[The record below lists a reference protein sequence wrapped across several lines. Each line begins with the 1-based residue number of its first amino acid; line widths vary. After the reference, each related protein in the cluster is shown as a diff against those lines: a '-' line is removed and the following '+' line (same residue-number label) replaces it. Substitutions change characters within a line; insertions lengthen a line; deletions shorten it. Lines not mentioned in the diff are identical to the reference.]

1 MNITR
6 IAQPSRLGQPWVR
19 EIVPGVFRVGTTF
32 LGCYAVEDAG
42 AYTFIDVGL
51 PGYWPQM
58 TRFLAAR
65 NAPLSSVKAVVLTHY
80 HPDHMG
86 NAERLRTQAGA
97 AVLVH
102 HADRTAAMRKGRPP
116 LYPLW
121 KLPVLHLVGH
131 FLRNGVARTAPV
143 AEASGFADDEVLDVP
158 GRPRVIHT
166 PGHTAG
172 NVALSLADR
181 EVLIVGDTLATL
193 SLSHG
198 ESGPQLLLPFL
209 ERDHDR
215 ALASLEEKIQACQGW
230 LSPARPRSSLGGKS
244 AAGREA
250 GPADAIAVHSRQV
263 AVEDDHVVVGA
274 GRALQGCRAVV
285 DHVDGKTGVLH
296 DQDSHLHIV
305 RQPG

>member
-6 IAQPSRLGQPWVR
+6 TAQPRKLGQPWVQ

-102 HADRTAAMRKGRPP
+102 HDDRAAAMRKSRPA

-121 KLPVLHLVGH
+121 KPPVLHLVGH
-131 FLRNGVARTAPV
+131 FLRNGVARTEPV
-143 AEASGFADDEVLDVP
+143 AEASGFADGEVLDVP

-172 NVALSLADR
+172 NAALSLADP
-181 EVLIVGDTLATL
+181 EVLIVGDTLA
-193 SLSHG
+193 SS
-198 ESGPQLLLPFL
+198 
-209 ERDHDR
+209 
-215 ALASLEEKIQACQGW
+215 A
-230 LSPARPRSSLGGKS
+230 LSPASPGRKCSL
-244 AAGREA
+244 
-250 GPADAIAVHSRQV
+250 
-263 AVEDDHVVVGA
+263 
-274 GRALQGCRAVV
+274 
-285 DHVDGKTGVLH
+285 
-296 DQDSHLHIV
+296 DS
-305 RQPG
+305 

>member
-1 MNITR
+1 MNITG
-6 IAQPSRLGQPWVR
+6 IAQPGRLGQPWVR

-97 AVLVH
+97 TVLVH
-102 HADRTAAMRKGRPP
+102 HDDRAAVMRKGRPSSF
-116 LYPLW
+116 PLW
-121 KLPVLHLVGH
+121 KPPVLHLVGH

-143 AEASGFADDEVLDVP
+143 AEASGFADEAVLDVP

-172 NVALSLADR
+172 NAALSLADR
-181 EVLIVGDTLATL
+181 EVLRAATAPSVHERGSRPGPGLA
-193 SLSHG
+193 G
-198 ESGPQLLLPFL
+198 K
-209 ERDHDR
+209 DR
-215 ALASLEEKIQACQGW
+215 AGQGSLG
-230 LSPARPRSSLGGKS
+230 PARSRSSLGGKS
-244 AAGREA
+244 AAGRQA
-250 GPADAIAVHSRQV
+250 GPADRGPDKLKGLPGSLAKPIIRIHAVDR
-263 AVEDDHVVVGA
+263 G
-274 GRALQGCRAVV
+274 
-285 DHVDGKTGVLH
+285 
-296 DQDSHLHIV
+296 
-305 RQPG
+305 

>member
-1 MNITR
+1 MTITR
-6 IAQPSRLGQPWVR
+6 IAHPDRLKLGQPWVR

-58 TRFLAAR
+58 TWFLAAR

-102 HADRTAAMRKGRPP
+102 HDDRAAAMRKGAPR

-121 KLPVLHLVGH
+121 KPPVLHLVGH

-143 AEASGFADDEVLDVP
+143 AEASGFADEEVLDVP

-172 NVALSLADR
+172 N
-181 EVLIVGDTLATL
+181 T
-193 SLSHG
+193 
-198 ESGPQLLLPFL
+198 
-209 ERDHDR
+209 
-215 ALASLEEKIQACQGW
+215 
-230 LSPARPRSSLGGKS
+230 RP
-244 AAGREA
+244 
-250 GPADAIAVHSRQV
+250 
-263 AVEDDHVVVGA
+263 
-274 GRALQGCRAVV
+274 
-285 DHVDGKTGVLH
+285 
-296 DQDSHLHIV
+296 
-305 RQPG
+305 